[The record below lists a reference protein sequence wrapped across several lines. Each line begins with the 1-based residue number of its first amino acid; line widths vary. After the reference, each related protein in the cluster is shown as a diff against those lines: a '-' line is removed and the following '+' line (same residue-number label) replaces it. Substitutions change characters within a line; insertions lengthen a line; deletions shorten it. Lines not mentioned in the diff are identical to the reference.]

1 MLALVPARAGSK
13 GVRGKNFRS
22 VGGRPLIYYTLRA
35 ALDAR
40 DIDEVFV
47 TSDDQAILAYA
58 LEQGANPVER
68 PERFATDTASA
79 VDVVNHFI
87 ATLPADLLQQNP
99 YIVYLQPTSP
109 LRSATHID
117 TATALMGRMQ
127 LHTLISV
134 VELEQSPYKSFL
146 VSPDGLLQSLFDERL
161 SNARRQDLPKTYL
174 PNGAIYIY
182 RVSDF
187 IERSGFPSNGSIPF
201 IMKQNDS
208 LDIDSEED
216 MQNLAHILESRHE

>member
-1 MLALVPARAGSK
+1 
-13 GVRGKNFRS
+13 VRGKNFRS
-22 VGGRPLIYYTLRA
+22 VGGQPLIYYTLRA

-58 LEQGANPVER
+58 AELGANPVER

-117 TATALMGRMQ
+117 AATALMGQMQ

-134 VELEQSPYKSFL
+134 VELEKSPYKSFL
-146 VSPDGLLQSLFDERL
+146 VSPDGLLRSLFDERL

-201 IMKQNDS
+201 IMKQDDS
-208 LDIDSEED
+208 LDIDCEED